1 MHILFY
7 YYNIII
13 LVILLRILNML
24 IKFLKYFLIFI
35 NFLILTNAH
44 AFSNDVEETSSNI
57 ENIKNMF
64 SSETFG
70 ELFVYPNLIKDYSLS
85 GVSIVEFYEGDDGKI
100 NEIKIVKSL
109 GQPFDDAIF
118 NGLDTFA
125 SQGIIQ
131 SKISKGFRYRLPIYF
146 KN

>member
-1 MHILFY
+1 M
-7 YYNIII
+7 
-13 LVILLRILNML
+13 LV
-24 IKFLKYFLIFI
+24 KFLKYFFIFI
-35 NFLILTNAH
+35 NFLILTTAH
-44 AFSNDVEETSSNI
+44 AFSNGIKETSSNI

-64 SSETFG
+64 SPETIG

-85 GVSIVEFYEGDDGKI
+85 GISIVEFYVGNDGKI
-100 NEIKIVKSL
+100 NEIEIVKSL

-125 SQGIIQ
+125 TQGIIQ

>member
-1 MHILFY
+1 
-7 YYNIII
+7 
-13 LVILLRILNML
+13 ML
-24 IKFLKYFLIFI
+24 IKFLRNYLILV
-35 NFLILTNAH
+35 NFLILLTAH
-44 AFSNDVEETSSNI
+44 AFSNGIKGASPQI

-64 SSETFG
+64 SSETIG
-70 ELFVYPNLIKDYSLS
+70 ELFVYPNLMKNYSLS
-85 GVSIVEFYEGDDGKI
+85 GISIVEFYVGDDGKI
-100 NEIKIVKSL
+100 NEIEIVKSL

-118 NGLDTFA
+118 TGLDTFA